1 MKPKQAVIKMNYSE
15 LTITEASKL
24 IQTQKL
30 SPMKLLEN
38 LYKRIEKIEPKI
50 EAFVTLNKE
59 KALLTAE
66 KRLREVEEGNIL
78 SPLHGIPI
86 GIKDIYY
93 TKNLRTTMGSP
104 IFHDFI
110 PDYDAET
117 VSILR
122 KNGAIIIGKT
132 ETTEFALTDP
142 APTHNP
148 WNLEHTPGGS
158 SSGSAAG
165 VSSGMC
171 PAALGSQTGGS
182 VIRPASFCGVVGYKP
197 TYDLVSRKGVF
208 PLAWSLDHIGW
219 FTRCVHDSKIMLET
233 LRTVN
238 KHLNEYAQGSTIGV
252 LGGYFE
258 NESDDQ
264 VWEGFQSDIDKITN
278 NGYKIKEI
286 TLPSIFKIVHDAHRI
301 VMSSETAAIHKSLL
315 ENKLNKY
322 RYNIRGFIKSGQ
334 LVDAVS
340 YINAFRIKKIFTDK
354 IEETLKEVDYLITPS
369 APTPAPHGLSSTGNM
384 AFNAPWSFSG
394 SPTITLP
401 TGLTKNGLPLGLQII
416 GSKYSDVNIHN
427 FAQKLEKVFNF
438 NKTPQDIN

>member
-1 MKPKQAVIKMNYSE
+1 MNYSE

-24 IQTQKL
+24 IKAKKL
-30 SPMKLLEN
+30 SPVKLLEN
-38 LYKRIEKIEPKI
+38 LYKRIEKIDPQI
-50 EAFVTLNKE
+50 RAFITLNKE
-59 KALLTAE
+59 NALHTAE
-66 KRLREVEEGNIL
+66 KKLKEVEEGKDL

-104 IFHDFI
+104 IFYDFI

-122 KNGAIIIGKT
+122 NNGAINIGKT

-158 SSGSAAG
+158 SSGSAAS
-165 VSSGMC
+165 VSSRMC

-197 TYDLVSRKGVF
+197 TYDLVSRVGVF

-219 FTRCVHDSKIMLET
+219 FTRCVRDSQILLET
-233 LRTVN
+233 LKNSHFNPKEHST
-238 KHLNEYAQGSTIGV
+238 GSIIGIV
-252 LGGYFE
+252 RGYFE
-258 NESDDQ
+258 ETSDEQ
-264 VWEGFQSDIDKITN
+264 VWDGFLSDIDKLTK
-278 NGYKIKEI
+278 NGYKLKEI
-286 TLPSIFKIVHDAHRI
+286 KLPSIFDYVHDAHRI
-301 VMSSETAAIHKSLL
+301 IMSSETAAVHKNLL
-315 ENKLNKY
+315 ENNMKKY
-322 RYNIRGFIKSGQ
+322 RYNIRGFIKSGH

-340 YINAFRIKKIFTDK
+340 YINAFRIKNIFTEQ
-354 IEETLKEVDYLITPS
+354 IENTLNEVDYLITPS
-369 APTPAPHGLSSTGNM
+369 APTPAPYGLSSTGNM

-401 TGLTKNGLPLGLQII
+401 TRLTKKGLPLGLQII
-416 GSKYSDVNIHN
+416 GSLYSDINIHSL
-427 FAQKLEKVFNF
+427 AQKLEKVFNF
-438 NKTPQDIN
+438 NKIPQEIQ

>member
-1 MKPKQAVIKMNYSE
+1 MNLKQAVIKMNYSE
-15 LTITEASKL
+15 LTIRDASKL
-24 IQTQKL
+24 IQAQKL
-30 SPMKLLEN
+30 SPIKLLEN
-38 LYKRIEKIEPKI
+38 LYKRIEKIEPII

-66 KRLREVEEGNIL
+66 KRSKEIEEGKMRG
-78 SPLHGIPI
+78 PLHGIPI

-233 LRTVN
+233 LN
-238 KHLNEYAQGSTIGV
+238 IAQFNLNEHSKGSIVGI

-264 VWEGFQSDIDKITN
+264 VWEGYQSDILKITN
-278 NGYKIKEI
+278 NGYKVKEI

-301 VMSSETAAIHKSLL
+301 IMSSETAAIHKSLL
-315 ENKLNKY
+315 ENNLNKY

-340 YINAFRIKKIFTDK
+340 YINSF
-354 IEETLKEVDYLITPS
+354 LSHLQH
-369 APTPAPHGLSSTGNM
+369 PH
-384 AFNAPWSFSG
+384 
-394 SPTITLP
+394 
-401 TGLTKNGLPLGLQII
+401 LPLMDYHQ
-416 GSKYSDVNIHN
+416 
-427 FAQKLEKVFNF
+427 LEIWPLMHLGASQAHQQSPYLRV
-438 NKTPQDIN
+438 